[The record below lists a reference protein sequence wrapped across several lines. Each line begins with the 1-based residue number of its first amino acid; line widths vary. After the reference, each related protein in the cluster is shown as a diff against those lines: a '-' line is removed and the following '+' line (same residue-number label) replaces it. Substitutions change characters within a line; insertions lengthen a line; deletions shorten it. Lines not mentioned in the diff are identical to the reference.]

1 MNSAFLKWLERN
13 IIVIIIVSGICILF
27 FPLLLSLPA
36 SYALFDLSSGG
47 PIGDVIGGT
56 TAPIIGVV
64 SIILLV
70 LTLKTQKDADYK
82 SQLENRIFQL
92 IKIHQDNVS
101 SMRMD
106 DNGAEL
112 SGREVFS
119 MIKRQ
124 ILSCIREIKPLIDAY
139 ESELFT
145 KEFESDYGNLGIE
158 IDRKEF
164 AILDMAFSI
173 VYIGVDKESLTQL
186 KSILSKRYS
195 EGIVNLVIWNSRLR
209 PFRSAEKTYD
219 EWELWSRLS
228 ANKRMRLL
236 PYMVMPFEKIEGE
249 NVEQDIKKSFPLLHR
264 QAYRKY
270 YAGHQFRLGHY
281 YRNLYMIIEYIS
293 NEQTLQEEERYKY
306 VKIIR
311 SQLSTTEQ
319 LLLMANSITYLG
331 REWELYA
338 ENEKKYFTR
347 YNLIKNIPQ
356 DTAFGVEYRKI
367 YPNVK
372 YEVSIS
378 LGESI

>member
-1 MNSAFLKWLERN
+1 MNSAFFICFERN

-27 FPLLLSLPA
+27 FPWLLSLPA
-36 SYALFDLSSGG
+36 SCALFDLSSGG

-106 DNGAEL
+106 DNGADL
-112 SGREVFS
+112 CGREVFS

-145 KEFESDYGNLGIE
+145 KEFESDYEKLRIE

-209 PFRSAEKTYD
+209 PFRSAEKTYV
-219 EWELWSRLS
+219 EWDRWSRLS
-228 ANKRMRLL
+228 AKERMCLL
-236 PYMVMPFEKIEGE
+236 PYMFMPYEKIKDEI
-249 NVEQDIKKSFPLLHR
+249 VEYIKESFPLLHR

-293 NEQTLQEEERYKY
+293 NEQTLQEEDRYKY

-378 LGESI
+378 PGESI